1 MDVTQDPPR
10 DSGPGPGATPPHPA
24 GQGHGQRTAPE
35 ASRMQG
41 HWLLARLG
49 KRVLR
54 PGGIDLTRRMLAAA
68 ALAPGERVVELGPG
82 VGRTAELLLARHPSS
97 YYGVDPNPE
106 GRDQVAAILDKHP
119 GAEYVVAD
127 AAATGLPAASADLVV
142 GEAMLTIQS
151 DEHKREIVAEAVRL
165 LAPGGRYAIHEL
177 ALRGDRSPAEL
188 EAARKE
194 LSRTIRVGARPLPLE
209 AWKDLLTDAGLVV
222 EWTGTAPMHLL
233 EPGRLVQDEGLLGAA
248 RFWRNV
254 GRTPGARDRVRAMRQ
269 AFQLQGELLSAVGM
283 VARRPRA

>member
-97 YYGVDPNPE
+97 YHGVDPNPE
-106 GRDQVAAILDKHP
+106 GRKQVAAVLERHP

-254 GRTPGARDRVRAMRQ
+254 RRTPGARDRVRAMRQ

-283 VARRPRA
+283 VARRPRV

>member
-1 MDVTQDPPR
+1 MDVTQDPPQ

-97 YYGVDPNPE
+97 YHGVDPNPE
-106 GRDQVAAILDKHP
+106 GREQVAAVLERHP

-254 GRTPGARDRVRAMRQ
+254 RRTPGARDRVRAMRQ
-269 AFQLQGELLSAVGM
+269 AFQLQGELLSAVGI
-283 VARRPRA
+283 VARRPQA

>member
-1 MDVTQDPPR
+1 
-10 DSGPGPGATPPHPA
+10 
-24 GQGHGQRTAPE
+24 
-35 ASRMQG
+35 MQG

-97 YYGVDPNPE
+97 YHGVDPNPE
-106 GRDQVAAILDKHP
+106 GRKQVAAVLERHP

-254 GRTPGARDRVRAMRQ
+254 RRTPGARDRVRAMRQ

-283 VARRPRA
+283 VARRPQA

>member
-1 MDVTQDPPR
+1 MDVTQDPSR

-97 YYGVDPNPE
+97 YHGVDPNPE
-106 GRDQVAAILDKHP
+106 GRKQVAAVLERHP

-188 EAARKE
+188 ETARKE

-254 GRTPGARDRVRAMRQ
+254 HRTPGARDRVRAMRQ
-269 AFQLQGELLSAVGM
+269 AFQLQGELLSAVGI
-283 VARRPRA
+283 VARRPQA

>member
-1 MDVTQDPPR
+1 MDVTQDPSR

-97 YYGVDPNPE
+97 YHGVDPNPE
-106 GRDQVAAILDKHP
+106 GRKQVAAVLERHP

-209 AWKDLLTDAGLVV
+209 VWKDLLTDAGLVV

-254 GRTPGARDRVRAMRQ
+254 RRTPGARDRVRAMRQ

-283 VARRPRA
+283 VARRPQA

>member
-1 MDVTQDPPR
+1 MDVTQDPSR

-97 YYGVDPNPE
+97 YHGVDPNPE
-106 GRDQVAAILDKHP
+106 GRKQVAAVLERHP

-254 GRTPGARDRVRAMRQ
+254 RRTPGARDRVRAMRQ